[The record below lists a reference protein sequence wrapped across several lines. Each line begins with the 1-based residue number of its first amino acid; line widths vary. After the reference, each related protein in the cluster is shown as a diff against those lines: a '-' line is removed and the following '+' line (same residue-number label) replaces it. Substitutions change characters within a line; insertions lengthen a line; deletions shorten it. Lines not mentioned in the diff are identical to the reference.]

1 MGRRW
6 RNLLTVPLT
15 THLPLLLG
23 GLIIQNT
30 ALFGGS
36 PFHLYS
42 FKKIPSLFKRFLN
55 QVCPYGLFQRIKVL
69 LSFSFWLGFR
79 SFDINENKI
88 WCIFGP
94 QSSVKGSM
102 GKVFK
107 VGLTKSHFRPCGTWF
122 WCGMTGDACEFVRNA
137 LGKLFEDVWF
147 KHFPCLTV
155 CKYLRVGLMKNPMR
169 QHVRK
174 HFGKHTG
181 SGILR

>member
-42 FKKIPSLFKRFLN
+42 FKKIPSMFKRFLN

-137 LGKLFEDVWF
+137 LGKLFEDV
-147 KHFPCLTV
+147 
-155 CKYLRVGLMKNPMR
+155 
-169 QHVRK
+169 
-174 HFGKHTG
+174 
-181 SGILR
+181 